1 MGAVNGNGSRP
12 LRPRSRP
19 PIPRSLRLLIGAV
32 STLIIALALVVPVVL
47 HERGTGRRAC
57 ARTLVYQGHLY
68 VARQVPQVVQAIAIG
83 VGVARG
89 CGASPSN
96 VNIRS
101 VAGVKST
108 DAVALAGEQSSIYV
122 RRGMCSASSSRELL
136 ECLRRRG

>member
-47 HERGTGRRAC
+47 HERGTDGKTC
-57 ARTLVYQGHLY
+57 VRTLVYQGHRY
-68 VARQVPQVVQAIAIG
+68 VARQVSQVVQAIAIG

-101 VAGVKST
+101 VAGVKPT

-122 RRGMCSASSSRELL
+122 RRGVCSASSSRELW